1 MPQIE
6 ISIPEDTYVQ
16 FEQLADEEFISEEQA
31 FEQLI
36 AAGLDAYGVPDT
48 DEPREGFADEAEENL
63 WDVDDT
69 TGV

>member
-6 ISIPEDTYVQ
+6 VSIPEDTYVQ
-16 FEQLADEEFISEEQA
+16 FEQLAEEEFISEEQA

-36 AAGLDAYGVPDT
+36 SAGLDAYGVPEEEDT
-48 DEPREGFADEAEENL
+48 RQGFTDEAEGNL

>member
-6 ISIPEDTYVQ
+6 ISIPEDTYAQ
-16 FEQLADEEFISEEQA
+16 FEQLANEEFISEEQA

-36 AAGLDAYGVPDT
+36 SAGLDAYSVPQE
-48 DEPREGFADEAEENL
+48 DETREGFADEAEENL

>member
-6 ISIPEDTYVQ
+6 VSIPEDTYVQ

-36 AAGLDAYGVPDT
+36 AAGLDAYGVPEN